1 VFASEAAEMSGV
13 QSPLAPVC
21 ENKAMAM
28 RKSCVLMAEGQQALL
43 RSMKTLLEP
52 QIEVAAMADNVLSM
66 IDSIRSLD
74 PDVAIIHAG
83 NQHQNQGAMI
93 KHVSQRFPDLR
104 IVIVGDVDDPA
115 ILKSLL
121 TQNVKGYVHLQDA
134 STQLIRAVDAVFQGD
149 TFLPTREDSGEDE
162 HVNQHE

>member
-1 VFASEAAEMSGV
+1 
-13 QSPLAPVC
+13 
-21 ENKAMAM
+21 M
-28 RKSCVLMAEGQQALL
+28 RKSCVLMAEGQQSLL

-52 QIEVAAMADNVLSM
+52 KIDVAAMTDNVLSM

-83 NQHQNQGAMI
+83 SQRQNQGTLI
-93 KHVSQRFPDLR
+93 KHVGQRFPDLK
-104 IVIVGDVDDPA
+104 IIIVGDVDDPA
-115 ILKSLL
+115 IIKSLL

-149 TFLPTREDSGEDE
+149 TFLPTPEDSGEND
-162 HVNQHE
+162 QADPHES